1 MMHGGKFLDGEFEEM
16 IEDAYNEFGGADD
29 ERVLRAYHEL
39 TEGYRFTLTEVK
51 DTYRGEWNGT
61 LEDWWIEKELPEHVG
76 NETLKLLEANFI
88 VLDSDAVDSI
98 ALEQE
103 YAVVD
108 GFVFS
113 LNV

>member
-16 IEDAYNEFGGADD
+16 IEDAHNEFGGADD

-51 DTYRGEWNGT
+51 DAYQGRWNGT
-61 LEDWWIEKELPEHVG
+61 LEDWWIEVKLPEYLG
-76 NETLKLLEANFI
+76 GEALKLLEANF
-88 VLDSDAVDSI
+88 VNLDSDAVDTI

-103 YAVVD
+103 YALID

>member
-1 MMHGGKFLDGEFEEM
+1 MHGGKFLDGEFEELV
-16 IEDAYNEFGGADD
+16 EDAYNEFGNRVED
-29 ERVLRAYHEL
+29 EEILRAYHEL

-51 DTYRGEWNGT
+51 DAYQGEWSGT
-61 LEDWWIEKELPEHVG
+61 LESWWLEVKLPEYLG
-76 NETLKLLEANFI
+76 METLKLLEGNFI
-88 VLDSDAVDSI
+88 VLDSDSVDTV

-108 GFVFS
+108 GHVFR